1 MGMRGP
7 GARPVRK
14 AEKQAKERPKR
25 RRWQRKGLTRAGR
38 VIAFI
43 EGLKLT
49 AGRHAGKPFKLRP
62 WQRAD
67 IEAIYATDADGRRM
81 VRQAL
86 ETMARKNGKTQLASA
101 LALAHLA
108 GPEAEPRGEVYSAA
122 TDRNQAG
129 RVFREMEA
137 TILADPDLAD
147 RCNIQRFAKRIEV
160 MSGPGAGSVYEA
172 LSSDARKAHSLSP
185 SFVICDELAQ
195 WLNRD
200 LFDNLVTGTGARD
213 EPLVIV
219 ISTQSA
225 DPNHVMSELVA
236 YGRSVLDG
244 TIDDETFHAAIYAV
258 PDDADI
264 WDEKNWHLANPALGD
279 FRSLEELRQFA
290 EKAKRIPAREAVFR
304 NLYLNQSIST
314 EARFISAADWKACG
328 AAVDRA
334 ALAGR
339 PCWAGLDLSS
349 TTDLT
354 SLVLLFPEDDFAALP
369 FFWLPAA
376 DIEAREQRDHVPYRV
391 WRDKGLIEFTPG
403 RAIDKRAV
411 ALRLAEIAGEF
422 DLRGLAFDRWRM
434 KDLQKILDDE
444 GIDLPLVE
452 FGQGYQSMG
461 PAVDQLETLVL
472 DQQLRHGMNPVL
484 TWNVASAI
492 VTSDPAGNRKLDK
505 ARSIARIDGLV
516 ALAMAA
522 GLQARQPAPTVYSE
536 NSVMV
541 IAV

>member
-1 MGMRGP
+1 
-7 GARPVRK
+7 
-14 AEKQAKERPKR
+14 
-25 RRWQRKGLTRAGR
+25 

-49 AGRHAGKPFKLRP
+49 AGSHAGKPFKLRP
-62 WQRAD
+62 WQRAE

-122 TDRNQAG
+122 ADRNQAG

-137 TILADPDLAD
+137 TIIADPDLSG

-244 TIDDETFHAAIYAV
+244 TIEDPTFHAAIYAV
-258 PDDADI
+258 PDDADV
-264 WDEKNWHLANPALGD
+264 WDEKNWHLANPALND
-279 FRSLEELRQFA
+279 FRSLQEMREFA
-290 EKAKRIPAREAVFR
+290 AKAKRIPAREAVFR

-328 AAVDRA
+328 AAVGRE

-354 SLVLLFPEDDFAALP
+354 SLVLLFPEDDFAILP

-376 DIEAREQRDHVPYRV
+376 DIEAREQRDRVPYRV

-422 DLRGLAFDRWRM
+422 DLRGVGYDRWRM

-461 PAVDQLETLVL
+461 PAVDHLETLVL
-472 DQQLRHGMNPVL
+472 DQKLRHGNNPVL
-484 TWNVASAI
+484 TWNVANVI

-516 ALAMAA
+516 ALTMAA
-522 GLQARQPAPTVYSE
+522 GLHARQPAPTTYDE
-536 NSVMV
+536 NSIMV

>member
-49 AGRHAGKPFKLRP
+49 AGSHAGKPFKLRP
-62 WQRAD
+62 WQRR
-67 IEAIYATDADGRRM
+67 IVEGIYATDSAGVRQ

-86 ETMARKNGKTQLASA
+86 ATMPRKNGKTELAA
-101 LALAHLA
+101 GLALAHLA

-122 TDRNQAG
+122 SDRNQAG
-129 RVFREMEA
+129 RIFRELEA
-137 TILADPDLAD
+137 FILADADLAG

-160 MSGPGAGSVYEA
+160 LDGPGKGSVYEA
-172 LSSDARKAHSLSP
+172 LSSDAKKAHGLSP
-185 SFVICDELAQ
+185 SFVVCDELAQ
-195 WLNRD
+195 WLNRE
-200 LFDNLVTGTGARD
+200 LYDNLVSGVGARD
-213 EPLVIV
+213 EPLTVV

-225 DPNHVMSELVA
+225 DPNHVMSEIVN
-236 YGRSVLDG
+236 YGRAVLDG
-244 TIDDETFHAAIYAV
+244 TMEDPTFHATIYSA
-258 PDDADI
+258 PEDADP
-264 WDEKNWHLANPALGD
+264 WDEATWHACNPALGD
-279 FRSLEELRQFA
+279 FRSLQEMRDYA
-290 EKAKRIPAREAVFR
+290 AKAKRIPAREASFR
-304 NLYLNQSIST
+304 LLYLNQSIST

-328 AAVDRA
+328 APVDRA

-354 SLVLLFPEDDFAALP
+354 ALVLLFPEDGFQVLP

-376 DIEAREQRDHVPYRV
+376 DIEQREQRDHVPYRV
-391 WRDKGLIEFTPG
+391 WREKELIEFTPG

-411 ALRLAEIAGEF
+411 ALRLAEISGEF
-422 DLRGLAFDRWRM
+422 DIRGVGFDRWRI

-444 GIDLPLVE
+444 GIFVPLVE
-452 FGQGYQSMG
+452 IGQGYQSMG

-522 GLQARQPAPTVYSE
+522 GLHSKQPAPMTYNE
-536 NSVMV
+536 NSIMV